1 MELLGMTAWAAVV
14 SILASI
20 LATPLFPQSAVATPL
35 FPQSAVATPLFPRSA
50 VATPLFP
57 RSAVATPLVPQE
69 RGKDAPVPVFPA
81 AAELVQIDVVVTGED
96 GLPVRDLRRED
107 FEVLED
113 GRPQR
118 LTHFAVGT
126 AARPAAAPVRGTAV
140 AGASTSTPPGPAGR
154 TIVLVFDDL
163 HLGASRLAA
172 AKRDAT
178 HFIREQVGPRDQ
190 VAVVTTS
197 GVRSVFQPLTRD
209 REALV
214 RAVERV
220 SLQDRSARFR
230 FGPPTIS
237 EHQAEQID
245 RFGELASAGNE
256 ALELAVTQFM
266 AEFFVDRTA
275 ALAMVRERVRNVL
288 DEGAHYTR
296 ASLSALEATVRVLA
310 PVPGRKIVVLL
321 SEGLFLGRGTRSE
334 GAYDLRRITDA
345 ATRSG
350 AVVYSLDAGGLTV
363 PAPAGDITERFAGDR
378 SIAVRARVESGQDE
392 SRREAMKAVADATG
406 GLAVLN
412 SNDIGKGLQ
421 RVLDDNEVYYLLAY
435 EPVSPRRA
443 GRFRSIR
450 VRLPGRPDLTART
463 RRGYFEPRG
472 DLAEAKPASR
482 PPREAK
488 EEAEDRVRDALTSI
502 VPLRGLSVDLA
513 VDFLDLPDAGPTV
526 VVNVAAG
533 PRDPGRMETDGEP
546 RSFEVVGLVSGED
559 GSSVEPFSGRSD
571 GVAFRRL
578 FALDPGV
585 YQVRVVALGGGPGET
600 GSASQWVEVPDL
612 ASGRLVLSSLFLA
625 RARREDGPAGGP
637 EAPLLPGAAARR
649 SFPAGS
655 EVDVV
660 LFAYNAR
667 GDEAGRPDLA
677 VRIQLRSDGR
687 LVHEFQPRPMRADD
701 PGSTGRRPPVARWPP
716 PRRLRDARRGRRPAC
731 GHGRGAIGRV
741 RRGVTARVDRR
752 AARVVRS
759 GGIFPS
765 SPHQEAAFR
774 RL

>member
-1 MELLGMTAWAAVV
+1 MTAAVL
-14 SILASI
+14 SILA
-20 LATPLFPQSAVATPL
+20 SAVATPL
-35 FPQSAVATPLFPRSA
+35 LPQAAVATPL
-50 VATPLFP
+50 L
-57 RSAVATPLVPQE
+57 PQE
-69 RGKDAPVPVFPA
+69 REKDAPVPVFPA
-81 AAELVQIDVVVTGED
+81 AAELVQIDVVVTDEG
-96 GLPVRDLRRED
+96 GRPVRDLRRED

-126 AARPAAAPVRGTAV
+126 AARPAAAPAEGPAV

-163 HLGASRLAA
+163 HLGAGRLAA
-172 AKRDAT
+172 AKREAT

-190 VAVVTTS
+190 MALVTTS
-197 GVRSVFQPLTRD
+197 GVRGVFQSLTRD

-214 RAVERV
+214 RAVDRV

-230 FGPPTIS
+230 YGPPFIS

-245 RFGELASAGNE
+245 RFGDLASAGNE

-266 AEFFVDRTA
+266 AEFFVGRAA
-275 ALAMVRERVRNVL
+275 ALAMVRERVRTIL

-310 PVPGRKIVVLL
+310 PVPGRKVVILL
-321 SEGLFLGRGTRSE
+321 SEGFFLGRGTRSE
-334 GAYDLRRITDA
+334 SAYDLRRITDA

-350 AVVYSLDAGGLTV
+350 VVVYSLDAGGLTV
-363 PAPAGDITERFAGDR
+363 PAPAGDITEKFAGDR

-392 SRREAMKAVADATG
+392 SRREAMRAVADETG
-406 GLAVLN
+406 GFAVLN

-435 EPVSPRRA
+435 EPLSPRRA
-443 GRFRSIR
+443 GKFRSIR
-450 VRLPGRPDLTART
+450 VRLPGRPDLAART
-463 RRGYFEPRG
+463 RRGYFEPRV
-472 DLAEAKPASR
+472 DPAAAKPTSR
-482 PPREAK
+482 SARETK
-488 EEAEDRVRDALTSI
+488 QEAEDRVRDALTSI
-502 VPLRGLSVDLA
+502 VPLRGLPVDLA

-533 PRDPGRMETDGEP
+533 ARDPGRTGTDEGP
-546 RSFEVVGLVSGED
+546 RSFEVVGLVSGVD
-559 GSSVEPFSGRSD
+559 GASVEPFSGRSD
-571 GVAFRRL
+571 GVSFRRL
-578 FALDPGV
+578 FALDPGA
-585 YQVRVVALGGGPGET
+585 YQVRVVALRGGPGET

-612 ASGRLVLSSLFLA
+612 AAERLALSSLFLA
-625 RARREDGPAGGP
+625 GARSEDGPAGGSLAPRLP
-637 EAPLLPGAAARR
+637 EGAARR

-660 LFAYNAR
+660 LFAYNAK

-677 VRIQLRSDGR
+677 VRLQLRADGR

-701 PGSTGRRPPVARWPP
+701 PGA
-716 PRRLRDARRGRRPAC
+716 PRRVPAGARLSLAGLPPGDYEMRA
-731 GHGRGAIGRV
+731 V
-741 RRGVTARVDRR
+741 VEDRR
-752 AARVVRS
+752 AGAAAERS
-759 GGIFPS
+759 V
-765 SPHQEAAFR
+765 AFTVE
-774 RL
+774 